1 MAFYWQCLLFF
12 SSSSKVYNSP
22 LLRAFLLTEIHA
34 KRCSFLC
41 GTSQSFIFHKLE
53 FKRIHF
59 TQQTQRAF
67 KLDEVFFFWY
77 YCHEWFIPSHAILF
91 GHIHIIQPIS
101 LFNIII
107 FSVAVLEYGKTW
119 PFFYMITKKI
129 HIFDLSLL
137 GVFLC
142 ISFKL
147 RYNQNHSN
155 RIIRYHYLCESKNRY
170 HKMKA

>member
-1 MAFYWQCLLFF
+1 MRRDVHFYVELHNRSFF
-12 SSSSKVYNSP
+12 TNLS
-22 LLRAFLLTEIHA
+22 LRGFVLHTNTKSVQIG
-34 KRCSFLC
+34 RS
-41 GTSQSFIFHKLE
+41 
-53 FKRIHF
+53 
-59 TQQTQRAF
+59 
-67 KLDEVFFFWY
+67 VFFFWY

-101 LFNIII
+101 LFNIIL